1 MVSRR
6 AQARGA
12 AHRAIKKYPGP
23 IGECIARELVE
34 WADCSFR
41 FGGDGIIDRLITEIY
56 KESRNATQK

>member
-1 MVSRR
+1 MASRQ

-12 AHRAIKKYPGP
+12 AHRAISRYPGP
-23 IGECIARELVE
+23 VGECLARTLIE

-41 FGGDGIIDRLITEIY
+41 FGGSVFIDRLIMEIY